1 MTDSAPNKM
10 ARIFKA
16 MTEAGVPMTVREVT
30 IALGFEPRRDTL
42 GPVNVGMHRL
52 ETLGKLRRTGQ
63 EMPIRWE
70 IVPGA
75 SYTGPTAPLV
85 RTDYRKARVPKEM
98 RDSNIGTTITLA
110 ILIAK
115 RFTAGQELTYAD
127 LMGEFGMSRETAFR
141 WINAWR
147 LVNGQRKVVRDRRE
161 AARIGRKR
169 SQRVIA
175 AGPGLVPRL

>member
-1 MTDSAPNKM
+1 MAEPNKM

-16 MTEAGVPMTVREVT
+16 MTEAGVPMTARAATVAIGVEPNRQT
-30 IALGFEPRRDTL
+30 I
-42 GPVNVGMHRL
+42 GPVSVGIHRL
-52 ETLGKLRRTGQ
+52 EALGRVRRIGQ
-63 EMPIRWE
+63 SMPIRWE

-75 SYTGPTAPLV
+75 SYTGPSAPLT
-85 RTDYRKARVPKEM
+85 RTDYRKAKVPAEL

-127 LMGEFGMSRETAFR
+127 LMSEFGMSRETAFR

-147 LVNGQRKVVRDRRE
+147 LANGQRKVVRDRRE
-161 AARIGRKR
+161 AGRLGRKR
-169 SQRVIA
+169 SQRVKPVGAGLIA
-175 AGPGLVPRL
+175 RL